1 MTERPSRPASWPDP
15 VVAPVNEGMWR
26 AAADGRLAVQRC
38 TDCGA
43 HRYPPGDGCYRCSS
57 CRWEWSVVPGTG
69 VVYSYVWIPDRPRS
83 AAGGEAACYNV
94 VVVTLDGTEGEPV
107 RVLSNALNATGPD
120 DLHVGQVVEV
130 VGVPFADGMALPCFR
145 TVAE

>member
-1 MTERPSRPASWPDP
+1 MTDRPNRPAGMPDP

-26 AAADGRLAVQRC
+26 AAAAGRLAVQRC
-38 TDCGA
+38 RDCGA

-57 CRWEWSVVPGTG
+57 CRWEWSTLPGTG
-69 VVYSYVWIPDRPRS
+69 VVYSYAWIPDRSRA
-83 AAGGEAACYNV
+83 AAGEEAACYNV

-107 RVLSNALNATGPD
+107 RILSNVVNAWERR
-120 DLHVGQVVEV
+120 DLRVGQAVQV

-145 TVAE
+145 TVA